1 MTENTSPTAGTPTT
15 SAPDVPGATGGTGPR
30 RIALITG
37 ASRGLGRST
46 ALHLARAGVDVV
58 GTYLSARD
66 AADSF
71 VQQARATGSRAAA
84 LPLDVADSSSFPAFA
99 ERLRQVLREQFGR
112 DTIDVLVN
120 NAGTSLHESFATTS
134 EEQFD
139 RVVDVHLKA
148 PFFLTQALLPVIAD
162 GARIVNV
169 STGLVRITMPGSAA
183 YAAAKGAVEVLTR
196 YQAQELGAR
205 GIRVNVVAPGAVA
218 TDFSGGVVRD
228 DPQVGEMVRS
238 ATALGRLAEP
248 DDIGAAVA
256 LLLADGFGW
265 ASGAKVELTGG
276 QRL

>member
-1 MTENTSPTAGTPTT
+1 MTTT
-15 SAPDVPGATGGTGPR
+15 LPR
-30 RIALITG
+30 RTALVTG

-58 GTYLSARD
+58 GTYVAAQD
-66 AADSF
+66 AA
-71 VQQARATGSRAAA
+71 GSLVEQVRAAGGRA
-84 LPLDVADSSSFPAFA
+84 VVLPLDVADSSSFPAFA
-99 ERLRQVLREQFGR
+99 GRLQDALREEFGR
-112 DTIDVLVN
+112 DTIDFLVN
-120 NAGTSLHESFATTS
+120 NAGTSLHEPFATTTR
-134 EEQFD
+134 EQFD
-139 RVVDVHLKA
+139 EVVDVHLKG

-162 GARIVNV
+162 GGRIVNV
-169 STGLVRITMPGSAA
+169 STGLVRITVPGSAA
-183 YAAAKGAVEVLTR
+183 YASVKGAVEVLTR
-196 YQAQELGAR
+196 YQAQELGGR

-228 DPQVGEMVRS
+228 DPRVGEAVRA
-238 ATALGRLAEP
+238 ATALGRLAGP

>member
-1 MTENTSPTAGTPTT
+1 MTTT
-15 SAPDVPGATGGTGPR
+15 TVRKT
-30 RIALITG
+30 ALITG

-46 ALHLARAGVDVV
+46 ALHLAQAGVDVV
-58 GTYLSARD
+58 GTYVAAKD
-66 AADSF
+66 AADSLVEQ
-71 VQQARATGSRAAA
+71 VQAAGSKAVV

-99 ERLRQVLREQFGR
+99 EQLQHALHTELGR
-112 DTIDVLVN
+112 DTIDFLVN
-120 NAGTSLHESFATTS
+120 NAGTSLHEPFATTS
-134 EEQFD
+134 VEQFD
-139 RVVDVHLKA
+139 EVVDVHLKG

-162 GARIVNV
+162 GGRIVNI
-169 STGLVRITMPGSAA
+169 SSGLVRITMPGSAA

-196 YQAQELGAR
+196 YQAQELGSR

-228 DPQVGEMVRS
+228 DPQVGEMVR
-238 ATALGRLAEP
+238 AVTALGRLAEP

-265 ASGAKVELTGG
+265 ASGTKIELTGG

>member
-1 MTENTSPTAGTPTT
+1 MTETT
-15 SAPDVPGATGGTGPR
+15 TIRKT
-30 RIALITG
+30 ALITG

-58 GTYLSARD
+58 GTYVAAKD
-66 AADSF
+66 AADSL
-71 VQQARATGSRAAA
+71 VEEVRAAGSRAVV
-84 LPLDVADSSSFPAFA
+84 LPLDVRDSSSFPAFVEQLQHA
-99 ERLRQVLREQFGR
+99 LRDELGRETL
-112 DTIDVLVN
+112 DALVN
-120 NAGTSLHESFATTS
+120 NAGTSLHESFATTT

-139 RVVDVHLKA
+139 EVVDVHLKA
-148 PFFLTQALLPVIAD
+148 PFFLTQALLPLLAD
-162 GARIVNV
+162 GARVVNI

-218 TDFSGGVVRD
+218 TDFSGGMVRD
-228 DPQVGEMVRS
+228 DPRVGEMVREV
-238 ATALGRLAEP
+238 TALGRLAEP

-265 ASGAKVELTGG
+265 ASGAKIELTGG

>member
-1 MTENTSPTAGTPTT
+1 MTETT
-15 SAPDVPGATGGTGPR
+15 TR
-30 RIALITG
+30 RTALITG

-58 GTYLSARD
+58 GTYVAAKD
-66 AADSF
+66 AADSL
-71 VQQARATGSRAAA
+71 VEEVAAAGSRAVV
-84 LPLDVADSSSFPAFA
+84 LPLDVADSSSFPAFVEQLQRA
-99 ERLRQVLREQFGR
+99 LRDELGR
-112 DTIDVLVN
+112 DTIDFLVN
-120 NAGTSLHESFATTS
+120 NAGTGLHESFATTT

-139 RVVDVHLKA
+139 EIVAVHLKA
-148 PFFLTQALLPVIAD
+148 PFFLTQALLPVLAD
-162 GARIVNV
+162 GGRVVNI

-196 YQAQELGAR
+196 YQAQELGSR

-218 TDFSGGVVRD
+218 TDFGGGMVRD
-228 DPQVGEMVRS
+228 DPQVGAMLRGV
-238 ATALGRLAEP
+238 TALGRLAEP

-265 ASGAKVELTGG
+265 ASGTKVELTGG

>member
-1 MTENTSPTAGTPTT
+1 MTENTSPTPPTT
-15 SAPDVPGATGGTGPR
+15 TRVAPAPGTTGTTR
-30 RIALITG
+30 RVALVTG

-58 GTYLSARD
+58 GTYLDARD

-71 VQQARATGSRAAA
+71 VEQARAAGSRAVA
-84 LPLDVADSSSFPAFA
+84 LRLDVADSSSFPAFA
-99 ERLRQVLREQFGR
+99 AQLPHVLRERFGR
-112 DTIDVLVN
+112 DTIDALVN
-120 NAGTSLHESFATTS
+120 NAGTALHEPFATTS
-134 EEQFD
+134 EEQFT
-139 RVVDVHLKA
+139 RIVDVHLKA

-228 DPQVGEMVRS
+228 DPQVAEMVRS
-238 ATALGRLAEP
+238 VTALGRLAGP
-248 DDIGAAVA
+248 DDIGAAIA

-265 ASGAKVELTGG
+265 ASGATIELTGG

>member
-1 MTENTSPTAGTPTT
+1 MTETT
-15 SAPDVPGATGGTGPR
+15 TIRKT
-30 RIALITG
+30 ALITG

-58 GTYLSARD
+58 GTYVAAKD
-66 AADSF
+66 AADSL
-71 VQQARATGSRAAA
+71 VEEVRAAGSRAVV
-84 LPLDVADSSSFPAFA
+84 LPLDVRDSSSFPAFVEQLQHA
-99 ERLRQVLREQFGR
+99 LRDELGRETL
-112 DTIDVLVN
+112 DALVN
-120 NAGTSLHESFATTS
+120 NAGTSLHESFATTT

-139 RVVDVHLKA
+139 EVVDVHLKA
-148 PFFLTQALLPVIAD
+148 PFFLTQALLPVLAD
-162 GARIVNV
+162 GARVVNI

-218 TDFSGGVVRD
+218 TDFSGGMVRD
-228 DPQVGEMVRS
+228 DPRVGEMVREV
-238 ATALGRLAEP
+238 TALGRLAEP

-265 ASGAKVELTGG
+265 ASGAKIELTGG

>member
-1 MTENTSPTAGTPTT
+1 MTETTSPETTT
-15 SAPDVPGATGGTGPR
+15 SPKT
-30 RIALITG
+30 ALITG

-58 GTYLSARD
+58 GTYVAARD
-66 AADSF
+66 AADSL
-71 VQQARATGSRAAA
+71 VEEVRAVGGRAVV
-84 LPLDVADSSSFPAFA
+84 LPLDVRDSSWFPAFVQQ
-99 ERLRQVLREQFGR
+99 LQHVLHDELGR
-112 DTIDVLVN
+112 DTVDFLVN
-120 NAGTSLHESFATTS
+120 NAGTALHESFATTT

-139 RVVDVHLKA
+139 EVVDVHLRA
-148 PFFLTQALLPVIAD
+148 PFFLTQALLPVLAD
-162 GARIVNV
+162 GGRIVNV
-169 STGLVRITMPGSAA
+169 STGLTRITMPGSAA

-218 TDFSGGVVRD
+218 TDFSGGMVRD
-228 DPQVGEMVRS
+228 NPQVGEMVREV
-238 ATALGRLAEP
+238 TALGRLAEP

-265 ASGAKVELTGG
+265 ASGAKIELTGG